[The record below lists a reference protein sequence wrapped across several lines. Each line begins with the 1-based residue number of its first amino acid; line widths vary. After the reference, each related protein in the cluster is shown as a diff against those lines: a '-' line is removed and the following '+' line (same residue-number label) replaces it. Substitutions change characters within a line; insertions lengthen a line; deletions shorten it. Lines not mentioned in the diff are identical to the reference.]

1 MKDKIKTGLIIV
13 LIVMIGL
20 FGLFG
25 GKAVKKYV
33 KEIDGLKYEK
43 TALQVQN
50 TLLSDNIKY
59 EKAKN
64 EKHQKTID
72 SCKIAFKQKDQVI
85 SGLTQDL
92 NEALAKLNGISS
104 DSSYIFLQKVAYN
117 YPGVLKYLFN
127 ELQLKGIHGDYLKA
141 RNADKIIPVYKEQ
154 IANCAVQL
162 SEKDGITTGLNN
174 IIASKDQ
181 QLANCT
187 KINQDNDKIIKDTE
201 KQRDKE
207 KRRKNF
213 WRFTTAVTTTTAV
226 ILAVFGI

>member
-1 MKDKIKTGLIIV
+1 
-13 LIVMIGL
+13 
-20 FGLFG
+20 
-25 GKAVKKYV
+25 
-33 KEIDGLKYEK
+33 
-43 TALQVQN
+43 
-50 TLLSDNIKY
+50 
-59 EKAKN
+59 
-64 EKHQKTID
+64 
-72 SCKIAFKQKDQVI
+72 
-85 SGLTQDL
+85 
-92 NEALAKLNGISS
+92 
-104 DSSYIFLQKVAYN
+104 
-117 YPGVLKYLFN
+117 VLKYLFN
-127 ELQLKGIHGDYLKA
+127 ELQIKGIHGDYLKA

-154 IANCAVQL
+154 IANCTMQL
-162 SEKDGITTGLNN
+162 SEKDGIATGLNN